1 MWGGSQSESVAQGA
15 QGGRLPY
22 CAGPR
27 QVNSKISDQRG
38 KIRQLR
44 VEKDKL
50 QKQLRQCEQDLK
62 AADAVSAEY
71 ESDGAYEPS
80 YDSS

>member
-1 MWGGSQSESVAQGA
+1 MRWAIA
-15 QGGRLPY
+15 
-22 CAGPR
+22 
-27 QVNSKISDQRG
+27 
-38 KIRQLR
+38 
-44 VEKDKL
+44 DKL
-50 QKQLRQCEQDLK
+50 QKQLKQCEQDLK